1 MEKSVSFRDMKSGFI
16 GQPPQQTNTLLDGQL
31 SQERLLARPE
41 AVSPD
46 GIAFAVLLANCTTP
60 LLNRIHRQK
69 VTEAAENSASR
80 EQTHA

>member
-1 MEKSVSFRDMKSGFI
+1 VLVGS
-16 GQPPQQTNTLLDGQL
+16 LLFLIRTQGNL
-31 SQERLLARPE
+31 
-41 AVSPD
+41 PD